1 MKKFLYFSKNIF
13 IGCEQALYDVEDFES
28 IELEQLNREIEI
40 ENAVCSQEEINAD
53 LSDTPS
59 KKKLK
64 REIRAE
70 SILRLEEAARTA
82 DEFKIVVKWWDRLD
96 DNRERKERYHEVSR
110 GDNVPLDYNAVEDGI
125 HYPRNL
131 NHFIWRQIQK
141 GEFLDA
147 IYNCPYEI
155 HELVTESYLSNILD
169 DLKIEH
175 KELLYYIAIRQYSS
189 SKIAKLKGQSD
200 RNIRNVKNT
209 ILKKARRKI
218 YEYLTF
224 NNKHSMTIEEEL
236 FMMNYAIIV
245 DRNKK

>member
-1 MKKFLYFSKNIF
+1 MFFEKILYFSKNIF
-13 IGCEQALYDVEDFES
+13 IGGEQALYDVEDFDNDEV
-28 IELEQLNREIEI
+28 EQLNREIAI

-70 SILRLEEAARTA
+70 SILRLEEAARTT
-82 DEFKIVVKWWDRLD
+82 DEFKIVIKWWDRLD
-96 DNRERKERYHEVSR
+96 DNRERKERYHEVGR

-131 NHFIWRQIQK
+131 NYFIWRQIQK

-155 HELVTESYLSNILD
+155 HELVTKPYLSDILE

-175 KELLYYIAIRQYSS
+175 SGLHKSTREQGL
-189 SKIAKLKGQSD
+189 
-200 RNIRNVKNT
+200 
-209 ILKKARRKI
+209 
-218 YEYLTF
+218 
-224 NNKHSMTIEEEL
+224 
-236 FMMNYAIIV
+236 
-245 DRNKK
+245 

>member
-1 MKKFLYFSKNIF
+1 M
-13 IGCEQALYDVEDFES
+13 YDVEDFERD
-28 IELEQLNREIEI
+28 ELERLNTSIEI
-40 ENAVCSQEEINAD
+40 ENIVCSQDEINTD
-53 LSDTPS
+53 FSDTLP

-64 REIRAE
+64 REIRSE

-82 DEFKIVVKWWDRLD
+82 DEFKIVIKWWDRLD

-155 HELVTESYLSNILD
+155 HELITEPYLSNILE

-175 KELLYYIAIRQYSS
+175 KELLYYIAIRQYGSS
-189 SKIAKLKGQSD
+189 TIAKLKGQSD

-209 ILKKARRKI
+209 ILKKARKKI
-218 YEYLTF
+218 CEYLTF
-224 NNKHSMTIEEEL
+224 NSKHSMTIEEKL
-236 FMMNYAIIV
+236 FMKIQQNMIDNS
-245 DRNKK
+245 K

>member
-1 MKKFLYFSKNIF
+1 M
-13 IGCEQALYDVEDFES
+13 YDVEDFERDES
-28 IELEQLNREIEI
+28 ERLNKAVEI
-40 ENAVCSQEEINAD
+40 ENIVCSQDKINTD

-82 DEFKIVVKWWDRLD
+82 DEFKIVIKWWDRLD
-96 DNRERKERYHEVSR
+96 DNRERKERYHEVGR

-155 HELVTESYLSNILD
+155 HELVTEPYLSNILD

-209 ILKKARRKI
+209 ILKKARKKI

-224 NNKHSMTIEEEL
+224 NNKHSMTIEEKL
-236 FMMNYAIIV
+236 FMETHQNMIDNSKQY
-245 DRNKK
+245 

>member
-1 MKKFLYFSKNIF
+1 M
-13 IGCEQALYDVEDFES
+13 YDVEDFERD
-28 IELEQLNREIEI
+28 ELERLNKAVEI
-40 ENAVCSQEEINAD
+40 ENTVCSQDEINTD

-82 DEFKIVVKWWDRLD
+82 DEFKIVIKWWDRLD
-96 DNRERKERYHEVSR
+96 DNRERKERYHEVGR

-155 HELVTESYLSNILD
+155 HELVTEPYLSNILE

-189 SKIAKLKGQSD
+189 SRIAKLKCQSD

-209 ILKKARRKI
+209 ILKKARKKI
-218 YEYLTF
+218 CDYLTF
-224 NNKHSMTIEEEL
+224 NEKHSLTIEEKL

-245 DRNKK
+245 DRSKK